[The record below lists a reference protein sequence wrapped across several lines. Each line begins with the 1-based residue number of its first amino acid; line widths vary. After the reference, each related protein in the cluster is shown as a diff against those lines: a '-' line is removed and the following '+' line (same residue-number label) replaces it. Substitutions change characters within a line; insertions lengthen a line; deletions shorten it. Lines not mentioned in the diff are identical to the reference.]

1 MIEIVD
7 DNVVI
12 NDFDNSDLLK
22 LSDDDIVPPR
32 PIRIHRSEY
41 KRMDEA
47 FAQYQLSKFGTD
59 YPKSYDLSDV
69 CAPSNLAQS
78 EPEDVALFDFREM
91 AASMR
96 MTYGEF
102 KEWMGFINKTM
113 TEAFVTRG
121 SLF

>member
-12 NDFDNSDLLK
+12 NDLDNSDLLK

-41 KRMDEA
+41 KRMNEA
-47 FAQYQLSKFGTD
+47 LAQCQLSKFGAD
-59 YPKSYDLSDV
+59 QLKSYDLFDV
-69 CAPSNLAQS
+69 CTPSNLAQS
-78 EPEDVALFDFREM
+78 EPEDVALIDFREI

-102 KEWMGFINKTM
+102 KEWMKHINKTM
-113 TEAFVTRG
+113 AEAFATRG